1 VKDADAWRRKRLDP
15 DATSRRTLSSMSAR
29 RYRVKDVADL
39 SGVTVRTLHHYDRM
53 GLLVPERHSDSGYRL
68 YDEAALVR
76 LQQILV
82 WRELGF
88 PLAEIKSLLDDPDFD
103 RRDALRAQ
111 RETLATQAARYHAMI
126 RSVDVTLRAL
136 EGEEEMSAETMF
148 EGFDPAAYEEEVRE
162 RWGDTDAYRES
173 ARRTKSY
180 SKADWQRIRDESGAI
195 YTKLASEMAAGRT
208 PDAPAV
214 LELAEAHR
222 RHIDR
227 WFYPCS
233 PEMHRGLAE
242 LYTSDERFTAAIDAY
257 GAGLASFLARAI
269 HAGPDA
275 GS

>member
-1 VKDADAWRRKRLDP
+1 
-15 DATSRRTLSSMSAR
+15 MSAR
-29 RYRVKDVADL
+29 RYRVRDVAEL

-53 GLLVPERHSDSGYRL
+53 GLLVPGGRSDSGYRE
-68 YDEAALVR
+68 YDDSEVVR
-76 LQQILV
+76 LQQILI

-88 PLAEIKSLLDDPDFD
+88 PLAEIKRLLDDPDYD

-136 EGEEEMSAETMF
+136 EGDGEMKVERMF
-148 EGFDPAAYEEEVRE
+148 GGFDPAAHEAEV

-173 ARRTKSY
+173 RRRTKSY
-180 SKADWQRIRDESGAI
+180 TKADWQRIRDESGAI
-195 YTKLASEMAAGRT
+195 YAKLAREMAEGLA
-208 PDAPAV
+208 PDAPEV

-269 HAGPDA
+269 QASARA